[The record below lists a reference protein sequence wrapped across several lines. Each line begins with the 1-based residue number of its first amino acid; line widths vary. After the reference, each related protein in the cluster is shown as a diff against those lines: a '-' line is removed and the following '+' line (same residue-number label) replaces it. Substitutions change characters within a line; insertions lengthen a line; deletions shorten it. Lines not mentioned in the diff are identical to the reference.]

1 MMKLV
6 LLLAAAL
13 PAFAQCPYTFTPA
26 ASQTIDIAAG
36 ASAAPN
42 TITVTTLAVCNWAYG
57 ADASWI
63 TFPGVTVLFGSG
75 NGAVS
80 WVADTNIGPGPR
92 TGHISFSLPNG
103 GSAVFT
109 VVQAAP
115 TCSLALNPASAGAVL
130 AGGAGSFQV
139 QTNCT
144 WGVTSASSFLS
155 LTSALSG
162 SLNGTV
168 SYAVAANVCVPAR
181 TGSIAVQA
189 GGLSGPSQSFQ
200 INQDGSP
207 GNLAVTPTS
216 LTAPAGATTGTF
228 AIATDSSCSW
238 SAYSDVSWL
247 SITGNS
253 TGSGNYNLPY
263 AILANT
269 SAART
274 GSIHVGGQ
282 LFTVTQQAV
291 AAPSVVLSA
300 VVNGADYAQGAV
312 SPGGIVAVFGS
323 NIGPI
328 AGVSYTVT
336 GGFLPKT
343 LGGVQVLFDA
353 VAAPLLYVSASQVNA
368 VAPYGV
374 TGSTKVQVMYQG
386 TASNILTLP
395 VQPATPGIL
404 TLDRSGFGGGAIL
417 NQDLSVNTPAN
428 PAAAGS
434 VVVIYC
440 VGGGA
445 TNPASAD
452 GAVIGVPAPV
462 LTQAATVTIGGMN
475 AQVLYSGAVSY
486 SIAGLTQINAIVPPG
501 LTAHGQVPVV
511 VGIGGVPS
519 QSGVTVAIQ

>member
-1 MMKLV
+1 
-6 LLLAAAL
+6 
-13 PAFAQCPYTFTPA
+13 
-26 ASQTIDIAAG
+26 
-36 ASAAPN
+36 
-42 TITVTTLAVCNWAYG
+42 
-57 ADASWI
+57 
-63 TFPGVTVLFGSG
+63 
-75 NGAVS
+75 
-80 WVADTNIGPGPR
+80 
-92 TGHISFSLPNG
+92 
-103 GSAVFT
+103 
-109 VVQAAP
+109 
-115 TCSLALNPASAGAVL
+115 
-130 AGGAGSFQV
+130 
-139 QTNCT
+139 
-144 WGVTSASSFLS
+144 
-155 LTSALSG
+155 
-162 SLNGTV
+162 
-168 SYAVAANVCVPAR
+168 
-181 TGSIAVQA
+181 
-189 GGLSGPSQSFQ
+189 
-200 INQDGSP
+200 
-207 GNLAVTPTS
+207 
-216 LTAPAGATTGTF
+216 
-228 AIATDSSCSW
+228 
-238 SAYSDVSWL
+238 
-247 SITGNS
+247 
-253 TGSGNYNLPY
+253 
-263 AILANT
+263 
-269 SAART
+269 
-274 GSIHVGGQ
+274 
-282 LFTVTQQAV
+282 
-291 AAPSVVLSA
+291 
-300 VVNGADYAQGAV
+300 
-312 SPGGIVAVFGS
+312 
-323 NIGPI
+323 
-328 AGVSYTVT
+328 
-336 GGFLPKT
+336 
-343 LGGVQVLFDA
+343 